1 MERQS
6 VKTPMRVFWAHILDR
21 CYRPEA
27 LNLLILNLALA
38 TNWVAHWCFDAP
50 HMQADFRHPLL
61 FPINLYDRKPLRGS
75 VARGAGLLF
84 PDNRNA
90 TGYQHLP
97 EGRPELS
104 RLNTPI
110 SLPVFGCGNT
120 LFFSPVFVKSICFN
134 GFLRTGRL

>member
-61 FPINLYDRKPLRGS
+61 FPINLYYRKPLRGS

-104 RLNTPI
+104 RLNTLFPKQFLAGEMAYF
-110 SLPVFGCGNT
+110 SRLFMLKKSVSMGFST
-120 LFFSPVFVKSICFN
+120 L
-134 GFLRTGRL
+134 